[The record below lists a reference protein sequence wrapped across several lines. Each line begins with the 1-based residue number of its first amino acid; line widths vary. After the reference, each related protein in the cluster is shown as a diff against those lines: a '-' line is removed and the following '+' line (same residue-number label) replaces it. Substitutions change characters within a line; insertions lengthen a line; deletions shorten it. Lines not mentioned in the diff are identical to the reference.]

1 MCESNVAADQPNAS
15 EEQTGALRAASDIV
29 DRNLGETAVL
39 IRLQTKKIYEL
50 NATGARIWDL
60 LKAGFTK
67 ERVVDALVSE
77 FNTNRD
83 ALSEAVDE
91 LVDTLRA
98 EGLIHQP

>member
-1 MCESNVAADQPNAS
+1 VTADQPNAH
-15 EEQTGALRAASDIV
+15 EKQTAGLRPAADIV

-67 ERVVDALVSE
+67 EHVVDALVAE
-77 FNTNRD
+77 FNTDRD
-83 ALSEAVDE
+83 ALTEAVDE
-91 LVDTLRA
+91 LLDTLRA
-98 EGLIHQP
+98 EGLIDQK